1 MVQIHAT
8 CVDVDGVGVLLRGPP
23 GSGKS
28 DLALRLISD
37 GAILVADDRA
47 NVTADGGQLTVS
59 PPPQIAGLIEVR
71 GLGILRLDH
80 RDKASLGLVLDLVPA
95 ADVERMSEAG
105 TCDFLGLAVPLWR
118 LAPFEASAAAKVRL
132 AVRIATGDIMPAHE

>member
-1 MVQIHAT
+1 MVQVHAT

-28 DLALRLISD
+28 DLALRLISG
-37 GAILVADDRA
+37 GALLVADDRA
-47 NVTADGGQLTVS
+47 ELTADGDRVMVS
-59 PPPQIAGLIEVR
+59 PPPKIAGLIEVR

-80 RDKASLGLVLDLVPA
+80 RDRVPLGLVLDLVPA
-95 ADVERMSEAG
+95 AAVERMAEAG
-105 TCDFLGLAVPLWR
+105 TCDFLGLAFPLWR

>member
-37 GAILVADDRA
+37 GALLVADDRA
-47 NVTADGGQLTVS
+47 ELTADGDRVMVS
-59 PPPQIAGLIEVR
+59 PPPEIAGLMEVR

-80 RDKASLGLVLDLVPA
+80 RDKAPLGLVLDLVPA
-95 ADVERMSEAG
+95 TTVERMSEPRPRPR
-105 TCDFLGLAVPLWR
+105 FGLR
-118 LAPFEASAAAKVRL
+118 FASPRA
-132 AVRIATGDIMPAHE
+132 I

>member
-37 GAILVADDRA
+37 GALLVADDRA
-47 NVTADGGQLTVS
+47 ELTADGGRIFVS
-59 PPPQIAGLIEVR
+59 PPPNTTGLIEVR
-71 GLGILRLDH
+71 GFGILSVDH
-80 RDKASLGLVLDLVPA
+80 RDKAPLGLVLDLVPA
-95 ADVERMSEAG
+95 TAVERLAEAG
-105 TCDFLGLAVPLWR
+105 TCDFLGLAFPLWR
-118 LAPFEASAAAKVRL
+118 LAPFEASAVAKVRL
-132 AVRIATGDIMPAHE
+132 AVGIAKGDIMPSHE

>member
-1 MVQIHAT
+1 MVQVHAT
-8 CVDVDGVGVLLRGPP
+8 CVDVEGVGVLLRGPP

-37 GAILVADDRA
+37 GALLVADDRA
-47 NVTADGGQLTVS
+47 ELTADGGGITVS
-59 PPPQIAGLIEVR
+59 PPPEIAGLMEVR

-80 RDKASLGLVLDLVPA
+80 RDAAPLGLVLDLVPA
-95 ADVERMSEAG
+95 AAVERMGEAG
-105 TCDFLGLAVPLWR
+105 TCDILGLAFPLWR

-132 AVRIATGDIMPAHE
+132 AVGVAKGDIMPAHE